1 MLRYAPPIQISFE
14 KRKVVRKMD
23 RNDFVALRG
32 KVALA
37 NGYLEQVMRHRKID
51 NYDIRKVVTTRMRE
65 FVEVVTMEQAQMD
78 GLGIVRLKEA

>member
-1 MLRYAPPIQISFE
+1 
-14 KRKVVRKMD
+14 MD
-23 RNDFVALRG
+23 HNDFIALRG

-78 GLGIVRLKEA
+78 GLGIVRLKEAV

>member
-1 MLRYAPPIQISFE
+1 
-14 KRKVVRKMD
+14 MD
-23 RNDFVALRG
+23 HNDFVALRG

-51 NYDIRKVVTTRMRE
+51 NYDIRKVVTQKMRE

-78 GLGIVRLKEA
+78 GLGIVRLKEAV

>member
-1 MLRYAPPIQISFE
+1 
-14 KRKVVRKMD
+14 MD
-23 RNDFVALRG
+23 HNDFVALRG

-78 GLGIVRLKEA
+78 GLGIVRLKEAV

>member
-1 MLRYAPPIQISFE
+1 
-14 KRKVVRKMD
+14 MD
-23 RNDFVALRG
+23 HNDFNALRG

-51 NYDIRKVVTTRMRE
+51 NYDIRKVVTKKMRE

-78 GLGIVRLKEA
+78 GLGIVRLKEAV

>member
-1 MLRYAPPIQISFE
+1 
-14 KRKVVRKMD
+14 MD
-23 RNDFVALRG
+23 HNDFVALRG

-51 NYDIRKVVTTRMRE
+51 NYDIRKVVTKKMRE

-78 GLGIVRLKEA
+78 GLGIVRLKEAV